1 MYHSCCRCYLSLFS
15 LDRERYTQ
23 TCTYVSIYYVKRD
36 VCVCVCIHTHKCLY
50 KDEDWGPVDLE
61 WKKMEMM
68 EEQLND
74 QIVFYE
80 I

>member
-1 MYHSCCRCYLSLFS
+1 M
-15 LDRERYTQ
+15 
-23 TCTYVSIYYVKRD
+23 
-36 VCVCVCIHTHKCLY
+36 CVCIHTHKCLY